1 MANTEHDT
9 EHDITRNAQD
19 SLTREC
25 NSHPDS
31 FHHDESMT
39 VAASNGGLIHTTSAA
54 HGDRFERK
62 LWKVREGVWCL
73 VGNGLSNQTFVEGP
87 GGLIAIDTGECNEE
101 MQYALDAISAE
112 TDLPVVAVIYTHFHY
127 VGGTQAVVDRVAGE
141 IPIWSHAGV
150 VGNRR
155 RQGSEVGP
163 VSRSGLIHQ
172 FGITLPSDGPDA
184 LVNVGLGLAF
194 RNAEHAPFTEGF
206 VEPTNTFDTPTT
218 VTIAGLRVEFTPAPS
233 DADDS
238 VTIWFPELSLCVNN
252 IVWPVLFNVFPIRG
266 EEYRD
271 PRGLLNGLDHIIELG
286 AEHLVGAH
294 GPPINGPA
302 NIENEVTRSR
312 DAIQFM
318 WDQTVRGINKGM
330 TLGELTEAVQLPS
343 LYAES
348 YLQTQFYGVVEHHVR
363 QIHAGLRGWFDGDE
377 AALFPVPPAE
387 RATKMIAGFGG
398 ADAVRA
404 QVDAALASDD
414 VRWAIEMATW
424 LVRSPEV
431 DQAHEGADRARLA
444 SALRAVARRTTAAN
458 VRNWC
463 LVRARH
469 LDGIDSTDRFHSHRF
484 SVSQVAVAP
493 VGDTLATIR
502 VMLDPTAC
510 AGVDRHLTVDA
521 DGDRAGLHVRRSV
534 AVPTSGRPDGLRL
547 SLTKS
552 SWAALMAGKATLSE
566 TLTADDVTVSDAA
579 AVTEFLRWFEHRPFH
594 S

>member
-1 MANTEHDT
+1 MADT
-9 EHDITRNAQD
+9 DHVITHT
-19 SLTREC
+19 TRAAPATQHR
-25 NSHPDS
+25 SHPDS
-31 FHHDESMT
+31 FHHDDSMT
-39 VAASNGGLIHTTSAA
+39 VVASNGGLIHRTSAA
-54 HGDRFERK
+54 HGQRFERK
-62 LWKVREGVWCL
+62 LWKVRDGVWCL

-87 GGLIAIDTGECNEE
+87 EGLIAIDTGECNEE
-101 MQYALDAISAE
+101 MQYALDAVTAE
-112 TDLPVVAVIYTHFHY
+112 TDTPVVAVIYTHFHY
-127 VGGTQAVVDRVAGE
+127 VGGTQAIVDSAQTGEGRE

-163 VSRSGLIHQ
+163 VSRAGLIHQ
-172 FGITLPSDGPDA
+172 FGITLPAEGPDA
-184 LVNVGLGLAF
+184 LVNVGLGLGF

-206 VEPTNTFDTPTT
+206 VEPTNTFATPTT
-218 VTIAGLRVEFTPAPS
+218 AMIAGLQVDFTPAPS

-294 GPPINGPA
+294 GPPLNDA
-302 NIENEVTRSR
+302 ADIEREVTRSR

-348 YLQTQFYGVVEHHVR
+348 YLQAQLYGVVEHHVR

-377 AALFPVPPAE
+377 ATLFPVPPAE

-398 ADAVRA
+398 AEGVRT
-404 QVDAALASDD
+404 QVDAALADDD
-414 VRWAIEMATW
+414 VRWAIEMAMW
-424 LVRSPEV
+424 LVRAPDA
-431 DQAHEGADRARLA
+431 DQATSDADRARLA
-444 SALRAVARRTTAAN
+444 DGLRIIARRTTAAN

-469 LDGIDSTDRFHSHRF
+469 LDGTESTDRFHAHRF
-484 SVSQVAVAP
+484 SVGQVMAAP
-493 VGDTLATIR
+493 VGDTLATLR
-502 VMLDPTAC
+502 VMLDPTKC
-510 AGVDRHLTVDA
+510 NDINLHLTVEA
-521 DGDRAGLHVRRSV
+521 DGDRAGLHVRHGV
-534 AVPTSGRPDGLRL
+534 AVPTSGRPDGLSV
-547 SLTKS
+547 SLPKQA
-552 SWAALMAGKATLSE
+552 WAALIAGKSTLSE
-566 TLTADDVTVSDAA
+566 VLASADVASSDAA
-579 AVTEFLRWFEHRPFH
+579 AVIEFLRWFEHRSFH
-594 S
+594 V